1 MGLWTIPRMPKP
13 TARKR
18 PASPGAERSAELIAR
33 ALAHI
38 DARLDQALDA
48 DTLADCAAMSR
59 FHFHRVFRAHVGC
72 TVAAYVQW
80 RRLQRAC
87 ALLVSGRES
96 VLDVALAVGY
106 DSAQS
111 LAKAMRRELD
121 TTPTA
126 VRRGDTAPWKSRLH
140 APRSTPSAFSPGGT
154 TMNVTRI
161 AQLPPGMAA
170 LTATARGMVN
180 HSLDRAARQ
189 AFDELLPAVGRAGLL
204 DQVASVITMLPD
216 SPHGPDDAHCRF
228 VAGVLF
234 GYSMLLDQGECKR
247 PPFEMSGTLAWQTL
261 AGGRYAVFTHMGPY
275 TTLHQTWDAIYR
287 DWLPASREALRDAP
301 PLELSVNSPCD
312 TRPEKLHTEIWL
324 PLI

>member
-1 MGLWTIPRMPKP
+1 MPKR
-13 TARKR
+13 TASKP
-18 PASPGAERSAELIAR
+18 PAGPGVERSAELISR

-59 FHFHRVFRAHVGC
+59 FHFHRMFRAHVGC

-87 ALLVSGRES
+87 ALLVSGREP

-106 DSAQS
+106 DTAQS

-126 VRRGDTAPWKSRLH
+126 VRRGDAAPWKSWLH
-140 APRSTPSAFSPGGT
+140 APRTISSPSPTGAPA
-154 TMNVTRI
+154 MNVTRI
-161 AQLPPGMAA
+161 ADLPKGLVA
-170 LTATARGMVN
+170 LTATARGMVD
-180 HSLDRAARQ
+180 HSLDRAAGQ

-204 DQVASVITMLPD
+204 EAVASVITMLPD

-234 GYSMLLDQGECKR
+234 GYSMLLNQGECKR
-247 PPFEMSGTLAWQTL
+247 PTFEMSGSLAWQTL
-261 AGGRYAVFTHMGPY
+261 ASGRYAVFTHIGPY
-275 TTLHQTWDAIYR
+275 TALHQTWDAIYR
-287 DWLPASREALRDAP
+287 DWLPASQETLRDSP

-312 TRPEKLHTEIWL
+312 TPPEKLHTEIWL